1 MICGNHVCVNKDEAK
16 QYFEEN
22 LSLEVKVI
30 DKKKNNELDLV
41 ELNLEKDSTDKKIF
55 IKRKKNT
62 NKKIKTLSQKEI
74 MKIKSDIKINKS
86 KNKIYK
92 NKKEKTK
99 IAERSSQKENQMI
112 LKTDKLT
119 NKRTNIVDVCTI
131 VDKCSIE
138 EISKYL
144 IKEGKNKKFPDI
156 TKRE

>member
-41 ELNLEKDSTDKKIF
+41 ELNLEKDTTDKKIF

-74 MKIKSDIKINKS
+74 RKIKSDIKRNKS
-86 KNKIYK
+86 KNKINK
-92 NKKEKTK
+92 NKKDKTK
-99 IAERSSQKENQMI
+99 IAERSSQKENEMI
-112 LKTDKLT
+112 LKTDKLS
-119 NKRTNIVDVCTI
+119 NKRTNIVDVCAI